1 MYFIII
7 MQHDRER
14 YSILEL
20 ENQNVRK
27 SYVKWIIRTIKWI
40 PNKTPSYTIITF
52 KRMTKF
58 LVRVDNQLK

>member
-1 MYFIII
+1 MYFISI

-27 SYVKWIIRTIKWI
+27 SWKY
-40 PNKTPSYTIITF
+40 
-52 KRMTKF
+52 
-58 LVRVDNQLK
+58 D

>member
-27 SYVKWIIRTIKWI
+27 SWKY
-40 PNKTPSYTIITF
+40 
-52 KRMTKF
+52 
-58 LVRVDNQLK
+58 D